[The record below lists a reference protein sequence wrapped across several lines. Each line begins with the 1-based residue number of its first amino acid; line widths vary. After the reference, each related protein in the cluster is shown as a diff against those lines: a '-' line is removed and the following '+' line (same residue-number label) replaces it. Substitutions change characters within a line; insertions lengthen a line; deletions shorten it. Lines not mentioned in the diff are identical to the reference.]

1 VLQRNWQARAG
12 AVRMRAIPRA
22 RRRASA
28 TEAAVR
34 RLRVTALFVCAL
46 AAPAMA
52 AEVVI
57 EGIGA
62 TSQGYLFVDSRVE
75 SPFEGKALE
84 AMRSGLPSTLTFTVE
99 VWQQRAGW
107 WDRLEEAREFRVR
120 VLRDMLAE
128 QYILASPEDVRRFTN
143 LDSLAASV
151 SRRRDYLRPQTVR
164 RSYYV
169 VVGFNLAPLS
179 VEDLRELE
187 DWLQGTLRGAD
198 GEGGGITGLSGTL
211 VGMLMSATGFGDVTV
226 RARTRTFVPEQVR
239 AAAAGGR

>member
-1 VLQRNWQARAG
+1 
-12 AVRMRAIPRA
+12 M
-22 RRRASA
+22 
-28 TEAAVR
+28 R
-34 RLRVTALFVCAL
+34 RLRVLAWVVCAL
-46 AAPAMA
+46 AAPAKA

-75 SPFEGKALE
+75 DPFEGKALE
-84 AMRSGLPSTLTFTVE
+84 AIRSGLPSTLTFTVE

-128 QYILASPEDVRRFTN
+128 QYVLASAEDVRRFPN
-143 LDSLAASV
+143 LDSLAVSV
-151 SRRRDYLRPQTVR
+151 TSRRDYLRPQAER
-164 RSYYV
+164 RPYYV
-169 VVGFNLAPLS
+169 VIGFNLAPLS

-187 DWLQGTLRGAD
+187 DWLQGTLRGSD
-198 GEGGGITGLSGTL
+198 GERGGITGLSGTL
-211 VGMLMSATGFGDVTV
+211 VGMLMSATGFGDLTV

-239 AAAAGGR
+239 QAAASER